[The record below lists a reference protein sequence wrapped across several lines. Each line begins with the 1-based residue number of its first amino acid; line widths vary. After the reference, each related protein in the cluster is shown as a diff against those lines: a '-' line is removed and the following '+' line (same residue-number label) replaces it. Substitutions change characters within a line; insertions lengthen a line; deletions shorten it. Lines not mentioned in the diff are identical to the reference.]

1 MNRRYKVLPTAGA
14 ILALLL
20 VGCPSVPRKAP
31 PEAAPPPAPTVPRE
45 GRPFSIV
52 SNESLLTV
60 AVRRAG
66 ALARVGH
73 NHIIASRSL
82 TGTAWV
88 ADDPARSS
96 FDIRIPVR
104 ELTVDEPEL
113 RALAGEEFSAPV
125 PDSARE
131 GTRENMLSSSLLDA
145 ARFPDIVLRSQR
157 LEQTADGVRA
167 HVQAT
172 VRDQVNSL
180 VVPLRY
186 TVDGDELHAQGEIAL
201 RHSDI
206 GLEPF
211 SVLGGALRVHD
222 EMHVTFRVT
231 ARAARAP

>member
-1 MNRRYKVLPTAGA
+1 VNRRYKVLPTAGA

-125 PDSARE
+125 PDSAIASAWSIAPDWPIASWGQA
-131 GTRENMLSSSLLDA
+131 GTQSPQWMQFSRTISTTRASGGRAIASVGQTRTH
-145 ARFPDIVLRSQR
+145 AR
-157 LEQTADGVRA
+157 
-167 HVQAT
+167 QAT
-172 VRDQVNSL
+172 HRDES
-180 VVPLRY
+180 
-186 TVDGDELHAQGEIAL
+186 TE
-201 RHSDI
+201 SCT
-206 GLEPF
+206 
-211 SVLGGALRVHD
+211 S
-222 EMHVTFRVT
+222 
-231 ARAARAP
+231 